1 MISLFKNPFA
11 GHPLLWMGL
20 AVFLTAASP
29 AAAGPAVTPAP
40 GQVMGPGVSPFFV
53 EIKASRCARL
63 LPRDGREVIVNNC
76 SQCRI
81 VNITRKRPGI
91 AAPVSRS
98 FNVQPKSTLQVPFR
112 GPGRSR
118 VTSVLP
124 CRGEDGAAINLV
136 NPGPQKKTANV
147 CVSLEQAKAGGIVLV
162 NKCRACKAVL
172 VERQNRL
179 GGKAKRQAYKMAP
192 QSVQA
197 VSSKGA
203 ARVGLLAEVNCPR

>member
-1 MISLFKNPFA
+1 M
-11 GHPLLWMGL
+11 WMGL
-20 AVFLTAASP
+20 AVFLAAASP
-29 AAAGPAVTPAP
+29 AAAGPAVIPAP
-40 GQVMGPGVSPFFV
+40 GQVMGPGAYLIL
-53 EIKASRCARL
+53 IKASRCARL
-63 LPRDGREVIVNNC
+63 IPQGGREVIVNNC

-91 AAPVSRS
+91 PAPVSRS

-124 CRGEDGAAINLV
+124 CKGERGAAINLV
-136 NPGPQKKTANV
+136 NPGLQKKTAKV

-203 ARVGLLAEVNCPR
+203 TRVGLLAEVNCPQ

>member
-1 MISLFKNPFA
+1 MIRPSKNPFA
-11 GHPLLWMGL
+11 GHPLLWMAV
-20 AVFLTAASP
+20 AVFLAAASP
-29 AAAGPAVTPAP
+29 AAAGPAVVPAP

-53 EIKASRCARL
+53 EVKADRCARL
-63 LPRDGREVIVNNC
+63 LPQGGREVIVNNC

-81 VNITRKRPGI
+81 VNITRKRRGI
-91 AAPVSRS
+91 AVPVSRS
-98 FNVQPKSTLQVPFR
+98 FNVQPKSTFQVPFR

-118 VTSVLP
+118 ITSVLP
-124 CRGEDGAAINLV
+124 CKGEKGAAINLI
-136 NPGPQKKTANV
+136 NPGPQKKTAEV

-172 VERQNRL
+172 VERQNGP
-179 GGKAKRQAYKMAP
+179 GGKAQRQAYKMAP

-203 ARVGLLAEVNCPR
+203 ARVGLVGEVNCPR